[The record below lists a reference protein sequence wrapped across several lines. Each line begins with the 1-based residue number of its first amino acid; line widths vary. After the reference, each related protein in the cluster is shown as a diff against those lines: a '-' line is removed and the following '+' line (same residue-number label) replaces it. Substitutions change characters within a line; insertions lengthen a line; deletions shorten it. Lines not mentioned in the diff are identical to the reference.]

1 MMRRLVSVAGLVLS
15 VGGWSSSIAAAGGP
29 AIPEV
34 KYVTGEYRFEG
45 PDTVPAG
52 WVTFRITNGGRELH
66 QLQVVRLTD
75 KKSIPDVILALTD
88 HPDEIPSWLQPLG
101 GPNGV
106 MPGGK
111 ARATI
116 RLAPGQYT
124 LLCLIPDKDGVFHV
138 IRGMHK
144 AITVASGAER
154 SVKEPKA
161 AVTITAKDYV
171 FAVSGDLRAGERI
184 VRVNNVGTQPHEAL
198 LVELPPDKTIHD
210 FAMTPPEAQDGT
222 DGKPVGGLASIG
234 AGQHGYFTYDFKPGR
249 YGVICLFPDEIGRLH
264 YTRGMLIEFMVK

>member
-1 MMRRLVSVAGLVLS
+1 MVVVNRSGR
-15 VGGWSSSIAAAGGP
+15 GP
-29 AIPEV
+29 SIPELKNV
-34 KYVTGEYRFEG
+34 AGEYRFEG

-52 WVTFRITNGGRELH
+52 WATFRITNGGGELH

-106 MPGGK
+106 MPGGE

-124 LLCLIPDKDGVFHV
+124 LLCLIPDKDGVFHA

-144 AITVASGAER
+144 AITVTSGAER

-161 AVTITAKDYV
+161 VVTITAKDYV
-171 FAVSGDLRAGERI
+171 FALSGELQAGERI

-234 AGQHGYFTYDFKPGR
+234 AGQHGYFTYVFKSGR

-264 YTRGMLIEFMVK
+264 YTRGMLMEFIVK